1 MRPHEPDGQF
11 LQAPERFWNQFRLDV
26 VAGRG
31 DVEREQ
37 PVRAYTRAGREAI

>member
-11 LQAPERFWNQFRLDV
+11 LQAPERERHQFRLDV

-37 PVRAYTRAGREAI
+37 PVRISKGAGRAPV